1 MSAEP
6 PGAAP
11 AVQPWLGDEA
21 LKTALER
28 RPPDVSEV
36 RAAAVALW
44 RRSTNTPGG
53 PDLSA
58 EEEVAAGQ
66 WLRSLSARP
75 GLEAI
80 AFGLGGQRAQPFSYG
95 FFADLSRKI
104 SWLKQRGCSSCP
116 VAPPD
121 APWFDTPLR
130 LRPSSRQGIS
140 GADVADLRDRVQAAA
155 GDRYAALFERDLCIG
170 MTFVLGSR
178 RSRILDV
185 DNMAKTMC
193 DVLRGTVY
201 GDDTQIQ
208 HLDLLKLRMVEEA
221 EEWVNIRVRPTAVA
235 SHLDVFDRR
244 TNHAF
249 GVPKI

>member
-1 MSAEP
+1 
-6 PGAAP
+6 
-11 AVQPWLGDEA
+11 
-21 LKTALER
+21 
-28 RPPDVSEV
+28 
-36 RAAAVALW
+36 
-44 RRSTNTPGG
+44 
-53 PDLSA
+53 
-58 EEEVAAGQ
+58 
-66 WLRSLSARP
+66 
-75 GLEAI
+75 
-80 AFGLGGQRAQPFSYG
+80 
-95 FFADLSRKI
+95 
-104 SWLKQRGCSSCP
+104 
-116 VAPPD
+116 
-121 APWFDTPLR
+121 
-130 LRPSSRQGIS
+130 
-140 GADVADLRDRVQAAA
+140 
-155 GDRYAALFERDLCIG
+155 

-249 GVPKI
+249 GVQKI